1 MQMYDFQPSLHFSCD
16 LPIIAQAVASN
27 KCFNSYFTI
36 NLFLLIF
43 SFTETHIVQ
52 PLPHGS
58 DSWYLTFPA
67 AHQR

>member
-16 LPIIAQAVASN
+16 LPIIAQPASPN
-27 KCFNSYFTI
+27 KCFVTYFRI
-36 NLFLLIF
+36 NLFF
-43 SFTETHIVQ
+43 NFTETHIVQ

-67 AHQR
+67 AHPR